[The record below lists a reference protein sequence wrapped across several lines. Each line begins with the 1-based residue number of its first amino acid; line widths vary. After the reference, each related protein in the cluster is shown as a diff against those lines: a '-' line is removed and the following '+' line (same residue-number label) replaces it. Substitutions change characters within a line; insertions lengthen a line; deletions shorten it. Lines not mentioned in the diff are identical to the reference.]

1 MTPGATTSKTFFTLS
16 QLPSSSRNNTVRGCY
31 KHTKQL
37 KLTQTTTNQYKP
49 AQTSQKK
56 VKWGQKSFWSQPR
69 PAQAVWAGLLFS
81 ASTIV
86 DRYRGQLREVKP
98 LRMRSNLEVMLP
110 FEVRGHS
117 EANPGSLGRFV
128 CFLLLCTVGN
138 RYRGQIQ
145 EVKPLRK
152 RSNLEVMV
160 LVRLKFILRPT

>member
-1 MTPGATTSKTFFTLS
+1 MGPNS
-16 QLPSSSRNNTVRGCY
+16 QVHFGTIPSEVVI
-31 KHTKQL
+31 KHTYQL
-37 KLTQTTTNQYKP
+37 KPLIKRSNEVRSHSEANPGLPRQF
-49 AQTSQKK
+49 
-56 VKWGQKSFWSQPR
+56 GQ
-69 PAQAVWAGLLFS
+69 VCVFS

-160 LVRLKFILRPT
+160 LVRLKFILRPTQACPGSLGRFVFFLHQL